1 MPTSQENEDF
11 LYVIHHVFLPP
22 RLPQQDDFGTSSDQA
37 LTGAVLDAMEHFK
50 QYVSPEDS
58 AVFQSALDMVRC
70 LSSTRPGDILD
81 RCGVGKAIHDLADGG
96 CLALK
101 LSAQNLGLFIRRCDN
116 VVRFEPF
123 ELLAENKQVTACTG
137 RLQRTFPACCIELDH
152 SQYQVPQF
160 QTALAD
166 MLSELDAKTHSSCR
180 PQSKKRGKN
189 DEKRDTIIPRMI
201 GPVVGFLRGLG
212 KQAEALQLV
221 KNSREEVLWANAKL
235 PWHRSDTW
243 LLLRVTLQLSFSRQR
258 VKLSSCQLYKEFMLF
273 LVSTLIDKAT
283 KLPIADELL
292 FCMIAKFNRRL
303 YKFSRMPENT
313 SYPPGW
319 MSYASNGVTNA
330 TARLEHKWEV
340 VQDKDKPPLQLE
352 ALKDLDFKND
362 TLLKFTSLRNF
373 VDITANPQ
381 ANLDTSQALN
391 AGFDYARFR
400 RDDVPTIGSGRGETL
415 VFVLANVEQW
425 VCDELTQWLSH
436 HVTESN
442 TCHKLVKLLN
452 GYLDMA
458 KTQYEGNPH
467 NLSIMWLCVMELWVA
482 CDQAAAKQEPL
493 LSQMLRLRNVES
505 YLREREART
514 KRGYPSAFEGFG
526 LANSFAVRY
535 YDNSCIH
542 QQLHQEIVSL
552 SQKKRSDKMQ
562 ELKQKLAE
570 YQALQASCKSLEHD
584 QEDVGSDYHGWK
596 RQCRS
601 SCQKCSLQRQMN
613 TMSIMVHEWP
623 LPDDE
628 LEAHSVVFELQVP
641 TVISD
646 WRRVTMTLL
655 IDLLRDSRQILGRS
669 DRLYSPCDYADLT
682 AVVGEE
688 HSGRLGLRSS
698 EKPFVMS
705 HYREKSVS
713 EASTAKICKEHGC
726 RYSYYDTN
734 HDSPVSEIIGG
745 SKIPSNCSFAVA
757 SKLPLRDWI
766 RGYSHTS
773 NEVIAKQ
780 STCPQN
786 LDLGEFRA
794 IGHIRS
800 GARLQ
805 WQNILVQLYAPT
817 VDFNNI
823 ETTLVVLQA
832 IGETGPC
839 HDNPESHL
847 RDSHAIVQDEDFA
860 CQLLG
865 GLEATLLRF
874 KENWECDIAL
884 FTLTSLCNRVMSL
897 VNSEKVV
904 LACCDFT
911 RQVRSVARDW
921 AGKLLLKRADP
932 GVSEVERKYLH
943 NRILAMALVSSS
955 TFNADTQHTTLV
967 LNDNQSVT
975 EFLEASILIH
985 DHHPTNTCTL
995 SPVALVSLQA
1005 WRKLCYRYE
1014 ATIHVYIALDRSC
1027 LDRAVLTFW
1036 ENYKPGNAWESLQPL
1051 RRHVISSISSV
1062 SKEQRK
1068 LVVSLD
1074 ILQGRLLVNG
1084 RPLSRLP
1091 AEYDRHP
1098 AYAQL
1103 FGSQV
1108 LEIAPSDEPGLEY
1121 TAVRKQN
1128 GWLVHFGM
1136 TSGELIIRACA
1147 DDDAWEF
1154 VPPWHLR
1161 KDLPEGL
1168 IVPYSHWRNTRT
1180 GELELRDIK
1189 QPWSSQNVL
1198 WRTQVHPGGQTS
1210 LVNGDMSVIERTSCT
1225 AEKISRLFEP
1235 LEDASYITITLIR
1248 PIAILRIDLWRL
1260 NLSFTLPSQG
1270 CLVQSKKHPGMCID
1284 SDQSFSALV
1293 GLKNKLVLRPQ
1304 NDTLNKRRIVIIPHG
1319 TLDFGK
1325 DKSDHPATA
1334 IRFLT
1339 TTSHSARYTLPRPMV
1354 RRKYH
1359 CYEIDNVL
1367 GRLIDNGSLQS
1378 KLLICYLH
1386 AVTAHCLPD
1395 PLTGRTG
1402 TEEALRILKSAAI
1415 LSFHRLQA
1423 EDVQLLANIAKLSPV
1438 RSLYPS
1444 HLKEMQQI
1452 GWSDKL
1458 ESLSQHDEFA
1468 MTVETI
1474 LREGQ
1479 YAELFFPETAQ
1490 SIDLPK
1496 ESHPQLRQRALIR
1509 SACYHVDGFGAEKF
1523 RRSDDLVY
1531 RRRDVAELLSSK
1543 HLEERVCQITRNL
1556 LSGREVLVSK
1566 IASPEVLLRTL
1577 YDVFRGE
1584 LLSHETSSLLPIG
1597 RFTIHW
1603 LDEPSTTIGKHWFAI
1618 QKYLTTVPIAE
1629 SRYGLMAFFAA
1640 LVYANEALFDVVQL
1654 LLAFVCSSSVRGLQH
1669 PEYHCFELHHGYV
1682 YQAKVIRQMIED
1694 HKTDFNSTPES
1705 ALPAHRCEKVHHLK
1719 DRRQRAW
1726 KSKVKPLVNRFE
1738 AFISKQPL
1746 TGEPVGPDGC
1756 EYSCYFRVPS
1766 IMQCIQQRF
1775 HSWRINRLL
1784 DSYLAEIIYD
1794 TAGLPR
1800 NLGSDPS
1807 LQMPATLPPMSKAGL
1822 ERPFLTSNELFQQ
1835 AAPSFSCKEAERFQD
1850 LCRQKIGQGASAD
1863 DDTMGTS
1870 KSVDA
1875 LVAALRSQAM
1885 RRYETDYVHELE
1897 ASFSSYRTTCIAES
1911 NAKPVHDRQE
1921 LEAKLREH
1929 VRACA
1934 TQVDEMQRSIYSH
1947 LRGTFIAEFP
1957 GSAHCLPRLNP
1968 IFIVQQLN
1976 RHNWSSIPE
1985 AWKTCIEQYALAISH
2000 YQRAERLLGA
2010 IDNPIE
2016 FAKEVENVGHAWKLR
2031 EYPESLLLE
2040 VESGLIIRDVQEE
2053 VASSMR
2059 GCSENRVMQLN
2070 MGEGKSSVIVQIV
2083 AAYLANGN
2091 RLVRVIVAKP
2101 QSKQMR
2107 HMLVTKIGGLLDR
2120 RVFFLPFSRSFVMDS
2135 GKLQQI
2141 QDHFEACRK
2150 SGGILLVQPEQL
2162 LSFKLMGLEYVGSP
2176 AFLSNSTTLG
2186 VGRGLIQ
2193 SQKYLEAHSRD
2204 IIDESDENFSV
2215 KFELIYTIGRQRPVE
2230 MSPDRWIVIQQV
2242 LEMIRRL
2249 APGFAEKY
2257 PEGFELHSEGSCHF
2271 SRLRFLNDGPGSLL
2285 LKSVARHICDKGLHR
2300 FPIAHQNPETRQ
2312 RVFEYITEPDLT
2324 GDQAGLVEE
2333 DNKGGFFCDATA
2345 DILLLLRGLFSGGV
2359 LAFVFGQKRW
2369 RVNYGPAERVPPTQ
2383 LAVPYR
2389 AKDSPAPRSEFSHPD
2404 VVILLTQLS
2413 YYYRGLSD
2421 DEMLTAFQQ
2430 LERLDQK
2437 STVYGEWV
2445 DRSPELPPSYR
2456 QFSAVNL
2463 KDWSQCTRQLFP
2475 ALRYTKSVVD
2485 FYLEKVV
2492 FPHEM
2497 VEFPQKLSA
2506 SGWDLAKP
2514 RAQAVTGFSGTC
2526 DSKYVLPTD
2535 IPHVDLPSQ
2544 LHTNAKV
2551 LDYILRSENLVVEL
2565 SPTSIDGD
2573 FLLRSVVSAQPP
2585 IDVVLDVGALI
2596 IDMDN
2601 RQFAQRWLELSAGR
2615 LEKKQAVIFV
2625 NEDDEIMVIDRTGF
2639 AEPFLTSSFVDNTE
2653 SCLVYLDEAH
2663 TRGIDLKLPDHY
2675 RACTTL
2681 GPKLTKDRLVQ
2692 ACMRMRKLGKGQSI
2706 TFFIPR
2712 EIQEKIRLSR
2722 TAGEDGRPITVLDV
2736 LLWSISETWSDTYK
2750 SIPLWA
2756 TQGLRHQRQEAIWAG
2771 MTSISGK
2778 DLCSGDIADYFEDEA
2793 ISLKERYGPRSCNT
2807 SQALLASHSTQPQ
2820 LAGRQRQLELIRTK
2834 CEQFGIETFGS
2845 ATLQEEQERELAP
2858 EIEQERQVQHPQPL
2872 KPASHKLHRDLRR
2885 LISTGS
2891 PNLSGGAFA
2900 SAFTAF
2906 KNCSAASLVNLHEFH
2921 GNLLVTSDFA
2931 RTLSPAETSKS
2942 DAFQRPVQ
2950 WILTT
2955 KELPMGVYLIVL
2967 SPFEANLLLPSIKD
2981 SPHVKLHVY
2990 APRTNLSFPCLQDL
3004 KLYTTPALPTSWS
3017 APYTVIQQLN
3027 LFSGQLYFQNLREYQ
3042 ELCAYLGLSCTGN
3055 DGSTAV
3061 AVDGFVGK
3069 CARYPLC
3076 QFTRSPNA
3084 FLQFIMANVRR
3095 DRQDISRTHIGRMLA
3110 GEILVKDDFSS
3121 SV

>member
-101 LSAQNLGLFIRRCDN
+101 LSAQNLGLFIHRCDN
-116 VVRFEPF
+116 AVRFEPF

-212 KQAEALQLV
+212 NQAEALQLV

-319 MSYASNGVTNA
+319 MSYASNVVTNA

-400 RDDVPTIGSGRGETL
+400 RDDVPTIDSGRGETL

-493 LSQMLRLRNVES
+493 LVDYSIGFPGGFLEVLVLPRQSQMLRLRNVES

-570 YQALQASCKSLEHD
+570 YQALQAS
-584 QEDVGSDYHGWK
+584 
-596 RQCRS
+596 
-601 SCQKCSLQRQMN
+601 
-613 TMSIMVHEWP
+613 
-623 LPDDE
+623 
-628 LEAHSVVFELQVP
+628 
-641 TVISD
+641 
-646 WRRVTMTLL
+646 
-655 IDLLRDSRQILGRS
+655 
-669 DRLYSPCDYADLT
+669 
-682 AVVGEE
+682 
-688 HSGRLGLRSS
+688 
-698 EKPFVMS
+698 
-705 HYREKSVS
+705 
-713 EASTAKICKEHGC
+713 
-726 RYSYYDTN
+726 
-734 HDSPVSEIIGG
+734 
-745 SKIPSNCSFAVA
+745 
-757 SKLPLRDWI
+757 
-766 RGYSHTS
+766 
-773 NEVIAKQ
+773 
-780 STCPQN
+780 

-832 IGETGPC
+832 IGEIGPC

-1957 GSAHCLPRLNP
+1957 GSAHCLPRLSP

-2016 FAKEVENVGHAWKLR
+2016 FAKEVKNVGHAWKLR

-2141 QDHFEACRK
+2141 QDHFEACRQ

-2176 AFLSNSTTLG
+2176 AFLPNSTTLG
-2186 VGRGLIQ
+2186 VGRELIQ
-2193 SQKYLEAHSRD
+2193 CQKYLETHSRD

-2257 PEGFELHSEGSCHF
+2257 PEGFELHSEGSFHF

-2312 RVFEYITEPDLT
+2312 RVYEYITEPDLT
-2324 GDQAGLVEE
+2324 GDQVGLVEE
-2333 DNKGGFFCDATA
+2333 DKKGGFFCDATA

-2369 RVNYGPAERVPPTQ
+2369 RVNY
-2383 LAVPYR
+2383 
-2389 AKDSPAPRSEFSHPD
+2389 DSPAPRSEFSHPD

-2421 DEMLTAFQQ
+2421 EEMLTAFQQ

-2445 DRSPELPPSYR
+2445 DRSPQLPPSYR

-2535 IPHVDLPSQ
+2535 IPHIDLPSQ

-2565 SPTSIDGD
+2565 GSSIDGD
-2573 FLLRSVVSAQPP
+2573 LLLRSVVSAQPP

-2596 IDMDN
+2596 IDMNN

-2771 MTSISGK
+2771 MTSIGGK

-2807 SQALLASHSTQPQ
+2807 SQALLASHSTRPQ
-2820 LAGRQRQLELIRTK
+2820 LAGRQKQLESIRTK
-2834 CEQFGIETFGS
+2834 CEHFGIETFGS

-2872 KPASHKLHRDLRR
+2872 NPAKHRLHPDLRR
-2885 LISTGS
+2885 LVSTGS
-2891 PNLSGGAFA
+2891 PNLSGGAFV

-2906 KNCSAASLVNLHEFH
+2906 KTCSAASL
-2921 GNLLVTSDFA
+2921 
-2931 RTLSPAETSKS
+2931 
-2942 DAFQRPVQ
+2942 
-2950 WILTT
+2950 
-2955 KELPMGVYLIVL
+2955 GVYLVVL
-2967 SPFEANLLLPSIKD
+2967 SPFEANLLLPSIKA

-3004 KLYTTPALPTSWS
+3004 KLYTTPALPTGWS
-3017 APYTVIQQLN
+3017 APYTVIRQLN
-3027 LFSGQLYFQNLREYQ
+3027 LFSGQLYFQDLREYQ

-3061 AVDGFVGK
+3061 AVDGFVGR

>member
-1 MPTSQENEDF
+1 MSASQENEDF

-22 RLPQQDDFGTSSDQA
+22 RLPQQDDFRTSSDQA

-58 AVFQSALDMVRC
+58 AVFQSALDMVCC
-70 LSSTRPGDILD
+70 LSSTRPGKRLD
-81 RCGVGKAIHDLADGG
+81 RCGVGKVIHDLADGG
-96 CLALK
+96 CLALE
-101 LSAQNLGLFIRRCDN
+101 LRAQNLGLFIHRCDN
-116 VVRFEPF
+116 VIRFEPF

-137 RLQRTFPACCIELDH
+137 RLQRAFPACCMELDR
-152 SQYQVPQF
+152 SQCQVPQF

-180 PQSKKRGKN
+180 PQSTKRG

-212 KQAEALQLV
+212 KQAEALQFV
-221 KNSREEVLWANAKL
+221 KNSREEVLWANAKV
-235 PWHRSDTW
+235 PWHRSATW

-258 VKLSSCQLYKEFMLF
+258 VRLPSCQLYKDFMIF
-273 LVSTLIDKAT
+273 LVITLIDKAT
-283 KLPIADELL
+283 KFHIADELL
-292 FCMIAKFNRRL
+292 FCMITKFNRRM
-303 YKFSRMPENT
+303 YKFSRIPKNT

-319 MSYASNGVTNA
+319 LGYASDVLTNA
-330 TARLEHKWEV
+330 TTRLEHKWEV
-340 VQDKDKPPLQLE
+340 VQDKDKPSLQLE
-352 ALKDLDFKND
+352 ALKNLDFKND
-362 TLLKFTSLRNF
+362 TFLKLTGLWHF

-381 ANLDTSQALN
+381 VNLDIPQALN

-400 RDDVPTIGSGRGETL
+400 RDDVPTIDTGRGETL
-415 VFVLANVEQW
+415 VFVLANIEQW
-425 VCDELTQWLSH
+425 ICDELPQWLSP

-442 TCHKLVKLLN
+442 TCHKLIKLLN
-452 GYLDMA
+452 GYLKKA
-458 KTQYEGNPH
+458 ETQYEGNPH

-482 CDQAAAKQEPL
+482 CDQAAIKQEPL
-493 LSQMLRLRNVES
+493 LVDYSIGFPEGFLEILVLPRQSQMLRLRNVES

-514 KRGYPSAFEGFG
+514 KQGYPSAFEGFG
-526 LANSFAVRY
+526 LANSLAVRY

-562 ELKQKLAE
+562 ELEQKLAK
-570 YQALQASCKSLEHD
+570 YQALQVSYQNLEHD
-584 QEDVGSDYHGWK
+584 QEVESDYHGWEM
-596 RQCRS
+596 QCRF
-601 SCQKCSLQRQMN
+601 SCEKCSLQSQMD
-613 TMSIMVHEWP
+613 TLSIMVHEWP

-628 LEAHSVVFELQVP
+628 LEARGVVFELRVP
-641 TVISD
+641 AVISD

-682 AVVGEE
+682 TVIGEE
-688 HSGRLGLRSS
+688 ESGRLGLRSS
-698 EKPFVMS
+698 SKPFVLS
-705 HYREKSVS
+705 HYRDQLVS
-713 EASTAKICKEHGC
+713 EASAATICKKHGC
-726 RYSYYDTN
+726 RYSYHDTN

-745 SKIPSNCSFAVA
+745 SKIPSNCSFAVG
-757 SKLPLRDWI
+757 SKLPLPDWI

-773 NEVIAKQ
+773 NEVIARQ
-780 STCPQN
+780 STCPPD

-794 IGHIRS
+794 IGHVRS

-805 WQNILVQLYAPT
+805 WLNILVQLYAPP

-823 ETTLVVLQA
+823 ETALVILQA
-832 IGETGPC
+832 IGESGPC
-839 HDNPESHL
+839 HDKPESHL

-860 CQLLG
+860 RKLLG

-897 VNSEKVV
+897 ANSKIVWS
-904 LACCDFT
+904 ACCDFT
-911 RQVRSVARDW
+911 RQVRSVARNW
-921 AGKLLLKRADP
+921 AGKLLMKRADSD
-932 GVSEVERKYLH
+932 SEVERKDLH

-955 TFNADTQHTTLV
+955 TFNADVRHTARV

-985 DHHPTNTCTL
+985 DHHPTNSCPL
-995 SPVALVSLQA
+995 SPLALVSLQA

-1014 ATIHVYIALDRSC
+1014 ATIHDYIANDRSC
-1027 LDRAVLTFW
+1027 LDRAVLAFW

-1051 RRHVISSISSV
+1051 RRHVMTSISSV
-1062 SKEQRK
+1062 SKAQRK
-1068 LVVSLD
+1068 LVVSMD

-1103 FGSQV
+1103 FGSQI

-1121 TAVRKQN
+1121 TAGRKQN

-1136 TSGELIIRACA
+1136 TSGELIIRACK
-1147 DDDAWEF
+1147 DGGTWEF
-1154 VPPWHLR
+1154 VPPWHLQA
-1161 KDLPEGL
+1161 DLPEGL

-1189 QPWSSQNVL
+1189 KPWISRSGL
-1198 WRTQVHPGGQTS
+1198 WRTQVHPGGRTS
-1210 LVNGDMSVIERTSCT
+1210 LVNGDMSVIEPTSCT
-1225 AEKISRLFEP
+1225 AEKIAQLFSP
-1235 LEDASYITITLIR
+1235 LEDAEYIISTLIR
-1248 PIAILRIDLWRL
+1248 SIAILRIDLWRL

-1270 CLVQSKKHPGMCID
+1270 YLVQSKKHPGMCID
-1284 SDQSFSALV
+1284 SDQSFSALI
-1293 GLKNKLVLRPQ
+1293 GLRNKLVLRPQ

-1319 TLDFGK
+1319 TLDFGR
-1325 DKSDHPATA
+1325 DKSDHPATT
-1334 IRFLT
+1334 IRFP
-1339 TTSHSARYTLPRPMV
+1339 TTSPLARYALPRPMV

-1359 CYEIDNVL
+1359 CYEIDSVL

-1378 KLLICYLH
+1378 KLMICYLH

-1395 PLTGRTG
+1395 PLIGRTG

-1423 EDVQLLANIAKLSPV
+1423 EDIQLLSNIAKLSPV

-1444 HLKEMQQI
+1444 HLHEMQQI
-1452 GWSDKL
+1452 TWSDKL
-1458 ESLSQHDEFA
+1458 GSLSQHDEFT

-1490 SIDLPK
+1490 PIDLLK
-1496 ESHPQLRQRALIR
+1496 GSHPQLCQRALIR
-1509 SACYHVDGFGAEKF
+1509 SACYRVDGFGAERF

-1543 HLEERVCQITRNL
+1543 QLEERVCQITRNL
-1556 LSGREVLVSK
+1556 LFGQHALVSK
-1566 IASPEVLLRTL
+1566 IASARDLLNTL
-1577 YDVFRGE
+1577 YAIFGNE
-1584 LLSHETSSLLPIG
+1584 LTSHATSSLLPVG

-1603 LDEPSTTIGKHWFAI
+1603 LDEPSSTIGEHWVAI
-1618 QKYLTTVPIAE
+1618 QNYLTTVPIAE
-1629 SRYGLMAFFAA
+1629 SRYDLMAFFAA
-1640 LVYANEALFDVVQL
+1640 LVYANEARFDVVQL
-1654 LLAFVCSSSVRGLQH
+1654 LLAFVCASSVRGRQH
-1669 PEYHCFELHHGYV
+1669 PEYYQFELHHGRV
-1682 YQAKVIRQMIED
+1682 YKTKVIRQMIES
-1694 HKTDFNSTPES
+1694 HKTGFYSTPES
-1705 ALPAHRCEKVHHLK
+1705 ALPAYRREKFHDLK

-1726 KSKVKPLVNRFE
+1726 QSKVDRLAHQFE
-1738 AFISKQPL
+1738 EIISKQSL
-1746 TGEPVGPDGC
+1746 TGKPVGPDWG

-1766 IMQCIQQRF
+1766 IMQCIQERF
-1775 HSWRINRLL
+1775 RSWKINGLL
-1784 DSYLAEIIYD
+1784 DSYLLEVID
-1794 TAGLPR
+1794 VTAGLPL
-1800 NLGSDPS
+1800 NSVSDPS
-1807 LQMPATLPPMSKAGL
+1807 LQMPATLPPLPKTNL
-1822 ERPFLTSNELFQQ
+1822 ERPFLTSDELFQQ
-1835 AAPSFSCKEAERFQD
+1835 AAPSFSCKEAEQFQD
-1850 LCRQKIGQGASAD
+1850 LFRQKIGQGSDAH
-1863 DDTMGTS
+1863 DDTMGVN

-1875 LVAALRSQAM
+1875 LVAALRSRAM

-1897 ASFSSYRTTCIAES
+1897 TSFSSYLAACTAES
-1911 NAKPVHDRQE
+1911 NAKLVHDRPE

-1934 TQVDEMQRSIYSH
+1934 AQVNEMQRSIYSH

-1957 GSAHCLPRLNP
+1957 GSAHCLPRLSP

-1985 AWKTCIEQYALAISH
+1985 AWKTCIEQYALSISH
-2000 YQRAERLLGA
+2000 YQRAGRLLSA

-2016 FAKEVENVGHAWKLR
+2016 FVKEVENVGHAWKLR

-2135 GKLQQI
+2135 EKLQQI
-2141 QDHFEACRK
+2141 QNHIEACK
-2150 SGGILLVQPEQL
+2150 QSGGILLVQPEQL

-2176 AFLSNSTTLG
+2176 AFLPNSTNLG
-2186 VGRGLIQ
+2186 IGRGLIQ
-2193 SQKYLEAHSRD
+2193 SQKYLETHSRD

-2215 KFELIYTIGRQRPVE
+2215 KFELIYTIGLQRPVE

-2242 LEMIRRL
+2242 LEMIWRL
-2249 APGFAEKY
+2249 APDFAKGH
-2257 PEGFELHSEGSCHF
+2257 PEGFELHSKGSCHF

-2285 LKSVARHICDKGLHR
+2285 LKSVARYICDKGLYR

-2312 RVFEYITEPDLT
+2312 RVYEYITEPDLT
-2324 GDQAGLVEE
+2324 GDQVGFVEE
-2333 DNKGGFFCDATA
+2333 DKGGFFCDTTA
-2345 DILLLLRGLFSGGV
+2345 DILLLLRGLFSCGV

-2369 RVNYGPAERVPPTQ
+2369 RVNYGRAERAPPTQ

-2404 VVILLTQLS
+2404 VVIILTQLS
-2413 YYYRGLSD
+2413 YYYQGLSD
-2421 DEMLTAFQQ
+2421 EEMLTAFQQ

-2445 DRSPELPPSYR
+2445 DRTPKLPSSYR

-2463 KDWSQCTRQLFP
+2463 KDWSQSTRQLFP
-2475 ALRYTKSVVD
+2475 ALRYTKSVID
-2485 FYLEKVV
+2485 FYLGKVV

-2535 IPHVDLPSQ
+2535 IPHIDLPSQ

-2565 SPTSIDGD
+2565 GPSIDGD
-2573 FLLRSVVSAQPP
+2573 LLLRSMVSAQPP

-2601 RQFAQRWLELSAGR
+2601 RQFALRWLELSTGS

-2692 ACMRMRKLGKGQSI
+2692 
-2706 TFFIPR
+2706 
-2712 EIQEKIRLSR
+2712 EIQEQIRLSR
-2722 TAGEDGRPITVLDV
+2722 TAGGDGRPITVLDV

-2756 TQGLRHQRQEAIWAG
+2756 TQGLRHQRQEAIWAE
-2771 MTSISGK
+2771 MTKTGGR
-2778 DLCSGDIADYFEDEA
+2778 DLCSGDVADYFEDEA
-2793 ISLKERYGPRSCNT
+2793 ISLKERYGPRSCT
-2807 SQALLASHSTQPQ
+2807 PSQALLASHSTHPT
-2820 LAGRQRQLELIRTK
+2820 LAGRQKQIDLIRTK

-2845 ATLQEEQERELAP
+2845 AILQEEQERELAP

-2872 KPASHKLHRDLRR
+2872 NPAKHQLHLDLRR
-2885 LISTGS
+2885 LVSTGS

-2906 KNCSAASLVNLHEFH
+2906 KNCSAASLVNLGEFH

-2931 RTLSPAETSKS
+2931 RTLSPAETSK
-2942 DAFQRPVQ
+2942 
-2950 WILTT
+2950 
-2955 KELPMGVYLIVL
+2955 GVYLIVL
-2967 SPFEANLLLPSIKD
+2967 SPFEANLLLPIIKD
-2981 SPHVKLHVY
+2981 SPHVRLHVY

-3017 APYTVIQQLN
+3017 VPYTVIQQLN
-3027 LFSGQLYFQNLREYQ
+3027 LFSGQLYFQDLREYQ

-3055 DGSTAV
+3055 DGTTAV

-3095 DRQDISRTHIGRMLA
+3095 DRQDISRTHIGRMLT
-3110 GEILVKDDFSS
+3110 GEILVEDDFSS